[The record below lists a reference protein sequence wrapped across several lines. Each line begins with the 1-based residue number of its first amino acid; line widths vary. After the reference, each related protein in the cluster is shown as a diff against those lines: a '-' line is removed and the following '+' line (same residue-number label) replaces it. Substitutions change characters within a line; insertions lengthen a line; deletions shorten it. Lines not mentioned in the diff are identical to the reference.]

1 MKPCK
6 QCGRNRLTNLIYF
19 NMNPMITNT
28 VTLAK
33 KQLEMHAQQ
42 GANSPLTVFE
52 VARLLDMV
60 RSTADNTEIAHQNN
74 VVVGFSEN

>member
-1 MKPCK
+1 
-6 QCGRNRLTNLIYF
+6 
-19 NMNPMITNT
+19 MISNT

-42 GANSPLTVFE
+42 GQNSPLTVFE

-60 RSTADNTEIAHQNN
+60 RSTTDNSEIAHQNN
-74 VVVGFSEN
+74 MFIGFSDN

>member
-1 MKPCK
+1 
-6 QCGRNRLTNLIYF
+6 
-19 NMNPMITNT
+19 MNTMITNT

-42 GANSPLTVFE
+42 GSNSPLTIFE

-60 RSTADNTEIAHQNN
+60 RSTTDNKEIANQNN
-74 VVVGFSEN
+74 MVVGFSIN

>member
-1 MKPCK
+1 
-6 QCGRNRLTNLIYF
+6 
-19 NMNPMITNT
+19 MNTMINNT

-42 GANSPLTVFE
+42 GPNSPLTVFE

-60 RSTADNTEIAHQNN
+60 RSTTDNTEIAHQDNRF
-74 VVVGFSEN
+74 VGFSDN

>member
-1 MKPCK
+1 
-6 QCGRNRLTNLIYF
+6 
-19 NMNPMITNT
+19 MISNT

-42 GANSPLTVFE
+42 GQNSPLTVFE

-60 RSTADNTEIAHQNN
+60 RSTTDNSEIAHQSNMFM
-74 VVVGFSEN
+74 GFSDN

>member
-1 MKPCK
+1 
-6 QCGRNRLTNLIYF
+6 
-19 NMNPMITNT
+19 MITNT

-42 GANSPLTVFE
+42 GSNSPLTIFE

-60 RSTADNTEIAHQNN
+60 RSTTDNKEIANQNN
-74 VVVGFSEN
+74 MVVGFSIN